1 MAAFL
6 DVQNLTKSFGSNTVV
21 KGVSFAFDKGEFISL
36 LGPSGCGK
44 TTILR
49 MIAGF
54 EHPSSGSIR
63 VDGQDITTLK
73 PCPAMRSAIPMR

>member
-1 MAAFL
+1 MAEEFL
-6 DVQNLTKSFGSNTVV
+6 RIENLVKTFSGNTVV
-21 KGVSFAFDKGEFISL
+21 KGANLSFNRGEFISL

-54 EHPSSGSIR
+54 
-63 VDGQDITTLK
+63 
-73 PCPAMRSAIPMR
+73 